1 MSRLLTYYKLRLHRR
16 LGQIRRP
23 AEEHNVIGGLGGL
36 ICEIAADKCPK
47 KICRIGI
54 QDTYA
59 ESGDA
64 NKLMAKYKLDGEGVY
79 EQVKA
84 AL

>member
-1 MSRLLTYYKLRLHRR
+1 
-16 LGQIRRP
+16 
-23 AEEHNVIGGLGGL
+23 
-36 ICEIAADKCPK
+36 
-47 KICRIGI
+47 IGI